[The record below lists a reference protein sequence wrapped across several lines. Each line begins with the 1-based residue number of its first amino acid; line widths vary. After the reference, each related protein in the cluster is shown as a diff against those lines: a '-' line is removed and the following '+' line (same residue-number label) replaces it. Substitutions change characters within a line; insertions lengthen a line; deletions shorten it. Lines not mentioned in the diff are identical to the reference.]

1 MPTVIRDL
9 RDRPFAW
16 QDLNLLLRYGWVL
29 EADGLAV
36 YMVLSAFADH
46 ERQTSGPGLRR
57 IGKMI
62 RRCREVVINR
72 LALLEALGLITIER
86 AHGFCNTYTL
96 LNIPQNDPWLLEQLA
111 AGRCVVE
118 RSRGTWYFF
127 THAEDTARWSAT
139 PTTWS
144 ATPTRGGQPHRHEP
158 DSSNQLIQPVLPGL
172 LLRKPKP
179 KPRRRTGEGHERRG
193 TNQIRGLHH
202 ADEWG
207 QKEYRIPT
215 PEEAEE
221 GQRLMEERHK
231 SPTDPSALPEWE

>member
-9 RDRPFAW
+9 RDRPFCW

-72 LALLEALGLITIER
+72 LALLEALQLITIER
-86 AHGFCNTYTL
+86 AHGFCNVYTL

-118 RSRGTWYFF
+118 HSRGTWYFF
-127 THAEDTARWSAT
+127 THADDAARWSAT

-144 ATPTRGGQPHRHEP
+144 ATPTRGGQPHRREP
-158 DSSNQLIQPVLPGL
+158 SKGNQPIQPVLPGL

-179 KPRRRTGEGHERRG
+179 RRKACPGAGHERRG
-193 TNQIRGLHH
+193 TNQVRGWQYE
-202 ADEWG
+202 DDQP
-207 QKEYRIPT
+207 QKECHIPT

-221 GQRLMEERHK
+221 GQRFMEERRKH
-231 SPTDPSALPEWE
+231 PGDPGNLNPW